1 MTSRGVLTSAAVTAA
16 TTFAACNSIQAF
28 TSPSTEKTNVSTNLR
43 HRSQQS
49 NGKMGAG
56 GLGLTAGLCVAA
68 AAATAPRRVLRKAVA
83 TGKEEKQVM
92 STALPWMPVP
102 AHLRNEPTHPDMVGD
117 LGFDPLGFGADEYIN
132 EVLENFGLEFN
143 AMRWYREAEL
153 MHGRV
158 CMLAVF
164 KVIVDSSFP
173 GVMPKEEAISSSTW
187 ELVQMMA
194 LLEAFRGYRLFV
206 NQDAIA
212 GDLGLG
218 AGPMTNGWKMTWDMT
233 LEELAEKQY
242 RELQNGRLAMLA
254 FAGMATQ
261 YLVTGN
267 AVGFADNQQPF
278 SFIQGVD
285 EVVNTNDMILTFA
298 GMAMAIDGV
307 RRLSFP
313 DRSIAGR
320 ALNVTKL
327 QVGVQDPEVALPAG
341 VTAGQAPQE
350 LKLTEE
356 QIKQFEED
364 GVIMIKGGMKAWVKY
379 LQKVTEDQIEKPH
392 LWSLVGRMSGMY
404 DYIQRNMWMTND
416 GFRDFL
422 YYSPLGHVVSQ
433 LGRTEEVR
441 CSTDMLLVNP
451 NRGFGWHQDNQN
463 GPIDFK
469 DAIRWWVAMDACGQ
483 DGFGA
488 PEYLLGSHR
497 NESVSSDAVFVNLE
511 DGDLTTFPR
520 KTRYTPE
527 PGDLIVWDSRTIHR
541 IVAPP
546 GQKWE
551 AGTQRRA
558 IGGTMAKA
566 GATYINKGG
575 ASGISDLAGHN
586 QQNGELLGGPYFP
599 RIYPSRVK
607 EEEECRANNGIVG
620 RSPQKIVNLGVTLA
634 SNASKYVSFTKVVGK
649 KD

>member
-16 TTFAACNSIQAF
+16 TTFAACTSIQAF

-49 NGKMGAG
+49 DGKMGAG

-599 RIYPSRVK
+599 RIYPNRVK